1 MKGHNMELTIPS
13 EVVDEFGRATE
24 WLKLSNEKRREYRS
38 LFLESAKQGIKSW
51 VGQHFTVQMDE
62 HDKARLAKP
71 LLKSNLLKYL
81 TPEQVNHIIDASTV
95 SSEEWHFTARRIPTG
110 E

>member
-1 MKGHNMELTIPS
+1 MELTIPS

-24 WLKLSNEKRREYRS
+24 WLKLSNEKRKEYRS

-51 VGQHFTVQMDE
+51 VGQHFTVQMYE

-81 TPEQVNHIIDASTV
+81 TPEQVNHIIEASTV

>member
-1 MKGHNMELTIPS
+1 MELTIPS

-24 WLKLSNEKRREYRS
+24 TLKLSNEKRKEYRT

-81 TPEQVNHIIDASTV
+81 TPEQVNHIIEASTV

>member
-1 MKGHNMELTIPS
+1 MELTIPS

-24 WLKLSNEKRREYRS
+24 WLKLSNEKRKEYRS

-62 HDKARLAKP
+62 HDKSRLAKP

-81 TPEQVNHIIDASTV
+81 TADQVDHVIEASTV
-95 SSEEWHFTARRIPTG
+95 ESEEWHFTARRIPTG